1 MDSITAITTVCKT
14 IHYAELSIGAFRKY
28 YPEIPLIVV
37 DNSEGDECSRFLRDY
52 LGGDPYSS
60 LIQTPFNIGHG
71 PGMNRGMFAL
81 MTPETYGVGYCMKID
96 YIISNHGHNNY
107 LHPLGCLISTQMFR
121 TYPPFISGGDPFLE
135 TMQAINDDDKDITK
149 QLIHFPVH
157 RPDGNNPA
165 YCKHYGGGT
174 RFLFKNTIP
183 NKHKGY

>member
-1 MDSITAITTVCKT
+1 
-14 IHYAELSIGAFRKY
+14 
-28 YPEIPLIVV
+28 
-37 DNSEGDECSRFLRDY
+37 
-52 LGGDPYSS
+52 
-60 LIQTPFNIGHG
+60 
-71 PGMNRGMFAL
+71 
-81 MTPETYGVGYCMKID
+81 MKID